1 MTRKF
6 WVFVVIIPL
15 IVTTFLGRTILLP
28 LDRLPLQYLSGA
40 FTMITLTLA
49 ILVHEISRRFV
60 KLHGLQRETNFII
73 RASIKRG
80 FFDGLFL
87 LNTFAFLGLAIFFIL
102 SSPTAWL
109 NYWLFMMI
117 GAAVVLSLNFANDYG
132 VWRRERT
139 VTQSSIA

>member
-1 MTRKF
+1 
-6 WVFVVIIPL
+6 
-15 IVTTFLGRTILLP
+15 
-28 LDRLPLQYLSGA
+28 
-40 FTMITLTLA
+40 MITLTLA
-49 ILVHEISRRFV
+49 VLVHEITRKFV
-60 KLHGLQRETNFII
+60 KLHGLQREANFII
-73 RASIKRG
+73 RASIERG

-87 LNTFAFLGLAIFFIL
+87 LDTFAFLGLAMFFIL

-139 VTQSSIA
+139 VTKYIA